1 MEELLR
7 KVGSWLFLIGILIA
21 VIVGLITGAN
31 FWTDTSGYV
40 TLLLAIL
47 GFVVGALTFF
57 AVGNI
62 TPEKVPTFL
71 LGALL
76 LVGIGTAGSTNWFA
90 EVNLIG
96 PYFTSIATMLAIFVA
111 PAAGILAIRAI
122 WDAGKTKEIERVI
135 PKIPK

>member
-1 MEELLR
+1 MDVFR
-7 KVGSWLFLIGILIA
+7 KIGSWLFLIGILIA
-21 VIVGLITGAN
+21 VIVGLITGAK

-90 EVNLIG
+90 EVNIIG
-96 PYFTSIATMLAIFVA
+96 PYFTSIAGMLAIFVA

-135 PKIPK
+135 PKLPK

>member
-7 KVGSWLFLIGILIA
+7 KVGSWLFLMGILIA

-40 TLLLAIL
+40 TLLLAAL

-90 EVNLIG
+90 EVNIIG

-111 PAAGILAIRAI
+111 PAAGILAIRAV

>member
-7 KVGSWLFLIGILIA
+7 KVGSWLFLVGILIA

-40 TLLLAIL
+40 TLLLAVL

-96 PYFTSIATMLAIFVA
+96 PYFTSIAGMLAIFVA

-135 PKIPK
+135 PKLPK

>member
-1 MEELLR
+1 MEELL
-7 KVGSWLFLIGILIA
+7 KKIGSWLFLVGILIA
-21 VIVGLITGAN
+21 VIVGLITGAAI
-31 FWTDTSGYV
+31 WTDTSGYV
-40 TLLLAIL
+40 TLLLAVL
-47 GFVVGALTFF
+47 GFVVGVLTFF

-62 TPEKVPTFL
+62 TAEKVPTFL

-90 EVNLIG
+90 ELNIIG
-96 PYFTSIATMLAIFVA
+96 PYFTSIAGMLAIFVA
-111 PAAGILAIRAI
+111 PAAGILAIRAV

>member
-1 MEELLR
+1 MEELFK
-7 KVGSWLFLIGILIA
+7 KVGSWLFLIGILLA

-90 EVNLIG
+90 EVNIIG
-96 PYFTSIATMLAIFVA
+96 PYFTSIAGMLAIFVA

-122 WDAGKTKEIERVI
+122 WDAGKTKEIEKVI

>member
-7 KVGSWLFLIGILIA
+7 KVGSWLFLVGILIA

-40 TLLLAIL
+40 TLLLAAL

-90 EVNLIG
+90 EVNIIG

-111 PAAGILAIRAI
+111 PAAGILAIRAV

>member
-1 MEELLR
+1 MEELLK
-7 KVGSWLFLIGILIA
+7 KVGSWLFLVGILIA

-90 EVNLIG
+90 EVNIIG
-96 PYFTSIATMLAIFVA
+96 PYFTSIAGMLAIFVA

-122 WDAGKTKEIERVI
+122 WDAGKTKEIEKVI

>member
-7 KVGSWLFLIGILIA
+7 KVGSWLFLVGILIA

-96 PYFTSIATMLAIFVA
+96 PYFTSIAGMLAIFVA
-111 PAAGILAIRAI
+111 PAAGILAIRAV
-122 WDAGKTKEIERVI
+122 WDAGKTKERCNGNIR
-135 PKIPK
+135 

>member
-7 KVGSWLFLIGILIA
+7 KVGSWLFLVGILIA

-31 FWTDTSGYV
+31 FWTDTAGYV

-90 EVNLIG
+90 EVNIIG
-96 PYFTSIATMLAIFVA
+96 PYFTSIAGMLAIFVA
-111 PAAGILAIRAI
+111 PAAGILAIRAV